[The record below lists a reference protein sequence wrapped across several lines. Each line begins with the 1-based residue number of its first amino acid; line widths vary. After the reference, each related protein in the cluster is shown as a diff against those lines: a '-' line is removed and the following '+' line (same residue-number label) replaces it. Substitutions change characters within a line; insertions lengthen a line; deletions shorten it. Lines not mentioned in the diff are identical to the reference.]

1 MVSKPSYYLWVLPG
15 MENNV
20 SDWYL
25 VESCMIMWKIGLKS
39 QIFLNWK
46 KKNRH
51 FFCGKI
57 MKLLAF
63 YLLEYGLLI
72 EIRHGNLSHVKK
84 SMPISLWLLMVIP
97 ILLTSLVLWYFAEHK
112 ICYVVFTQFL
122 VLYMDYGTLCEL

>member
-1 MVSKPSYYLWVLPG
+1 MVSKPSYYLLVLPG
-15 MENNV
+15 MEILCFWLVFSRILYDNV
-20 SDWYL
+20 KNRP
-25 VESCMIMWKIGLKS
+25 KISNISEL
-39 QIFLNWK
+39 K

>member
-1 MVSKPSYYLWVLPG
+1 MKNRP
-15 MENNV
+15 
-20 SDWYL
+20 
-25 VESCMIMWKIGLKS
+25 KISNISEL
-39 QIFLNWK
+39 K

-84 SMPISLWLLMVIP
+84 SMPTVFSVLVAAGTIFLCVKKPSIIGLMRLLFQVR
-97 ILLTSLVLWYFAEHK
+97 LLLDLNK
-112 ICYVVFTQFL
+112 
-122 VLYMDYGTLCEL
+122 